1 MCVFVYVSELNV
13 ASCVVAKRVSVVF
26 AKGFDQF
33 HDILIIVKW
42 PQDASVS
49 FYLLFSLVNYLI
61 TCLSSNM
68 SVTMAKCDS
77 IPTTFKPLLKCGH
90 VRLHTCSRLSTS
102 ARKPEIMGTSMTA
115 MLDEPE

>member
-13 ASCVVAKRVSVVF
+13 ASCLVVKVVKHVSVVF

-42 PQDASVS
+42 PQDESVS

-68 SVTMAKCDS
+68 SVTMAKC
-77 IPTTFKPLLKCGH
+77 
-90 VRLHTCSRLSTS
+90 
-102 ARKPEIMGTSMTA
+102 
-115 MLDEPE
+115 

>member
-13 ASCVVAKRVSVVF
+13 ASCLVVKRVKRVSVVF

-68 SVTMAKCDS
+68 SVTMAKC
-77 IPTTFKPLLKCGH
+77 
-90 VRLHTCSRLSTS
+90 
-102 ARKPEIMGTSMTA
+102 
-115 MLDEPE
+115 

>member
-13 ASCVVAKRVSVVF
+13 ASCLVVKVVKRVSVVF
-26 AKGFDQF
+26 AKEFDQF

-42 PQDASVS
+42 PQDESVS

-68 SVTMAKCDS
+68 SVTMAKC
-77 IPTTFKPLLKCGH
+77 
-90 VRLHTCSRLSTS
+90 
-102 ARKPEIMGTSMTA
+102 
-115 MLDEPE
+115 